1 MYQRNR
7 KENSITGREI
17 GVIRKRYL
25 YDLENKKTET
35 PKVQKSIMP
44 TRDMQGPKNLDPNIR
59 KKIEESRA
67 IDYASIPKRPDFM
80 EKSKSAGEKPGFLY
94 ETFKDTLF
102 DWGQFNKKEK
112 SISTLTERAKLQKHT
127 DMQGIGNQDDIGR
140 AINSMSDTDRG
151 IYNYLFNTYGKDKA
165 DKYLKDYAL
174 KQSKES
180 SEKMMKDVKEYSE
193 KHPVLGS
200 AASVLTTPAKWVGM
214 YNEAYNKI
222 KNTNEPINPYG
233 VAYFYNNLQEA
244 AREGVTQDMGQTG
257 NFLYSTGMS
266 ILDSLVASTAGPLGG
281 AAILGG
287 GAGTDAIK
295 DAKERGASDNQ
306 ALLTGIASGT
316 AEALFEKISLGNL
329 KSLSEVPISSVKDI
343 AKNVVKSVFV
353 NASEEAATE
362 LSNTI
367 TDHIIM
373 QDLSNYNLAYEHYLS
388 LGMGEEE
395 AKKRASMDM
404 AKQIGLSALG
414 GALSGGVMG
423 GAGQGINYL
432 RGSSIGRNIDTGD
445 IDNMVDMAKT
455 SDGTS
460 DLYRLA
466 LEIEKRK
473 QADKPPTNYQK
484 GRLAIET
491 TRMDMLNNSLRS
503 EETSM
508 PTQPIETPTYE
519 SKQPRIERENVKDA
533 QATWNGIEG
542 AKVKGISKVENNVAK
557 VTIESGGET
566 IIDNLSNVEFR
577 NPNTKAIYDMS
588 EQYKTNG
595 AKSFVSNYQDNLD
608 LDIYKKG
615 FDAYYDAGLVDLPMD
630 KVNSA
635 YGSLLDETVRY
646 AAYESGQNDGKA
658 LAPKTVAQDFIGVV
672 ETEASSKMDVN
683 NREALDAL
691 GKAVGLKIQIEESL
705 AGGEANGY
713 YKDGTLYIALDSQN
727 PYMVVAK
734 HELTHS
740 LQESSPDLYKK
751 YKDFVISE
759 INKSNPEAYNEMV
772 DRLISRYSEIGENL
786 TRDQAQDEI
795 VADATEMFFT
805 DSDIISRLANE
816 DKTLADKIIGFIKDL
831 ISKLQNAIQ
840 GVKPRSRAAI
850 ALNENLE
857 IAKKAEKLWTEA
869 LFGVQD
875 KKTSSNLDGEKNTK
889 FSLRENILDEKVD
902 KSSDVYYNNIKD
914 TLVKNFSEYKSNK
927 EALNYATEA
936 IKDLGKIRF
945 SLSDKR
951 GDVDRNKSGIRT
963 IADGITR
970 DFINKGYV
978 DLKGRR
984 VNSPADL
991 AEIAQVFRDPRF
1003 ETFRI
1008 FYVKNNKIVAHE
1020 GITSRIPGTAVA
1032 FMNIPRASDFKN
1044 DYDYNVALSKFH
1056 ATKFDD
1062 MINRMKRLKADGYY
1076 LLHNHPSGSPDPS
1089 QADILVTRDYR
1100 YAVPGFK
1107 GHVIINSNTYGVLD
1121 LNLPLDKQPIHSL
1134 SQQRLDFLLQ
1144 PSKQHKLL
1152 NQKINSV
1159 DSLSAVAKSLQLN
1172 KDVSC
1177 VIYTS
1182 AKGEVRGIQEIAN
1195 GFIMS
1200 DDFKGYVKNQ
1210 SLHFGSA
1217 LAFIHTNSNDILKR
1231 SVELIEK
1238 KYLTDG
1244 VITHADGSTES
1255 LRGMGHTQDNKYQ
1268 WAGIEAR
1275 EISGYRVNENQYS
1288 LKDNTASYTEKR
1300 MNLILDK
1307 YGAKSSPKY
1316 SKAYVT
1322 YISPSDF
1329 LSLTTNNLS
1338 RIESESTE
1346 LDIQKLQSEYQ
1357 EIFLRSDMDTGEVTG
1372 HEGRHRMVALR
1383 NAGINEVP
1391 ILIIPEGEKGRYN
1404 RTKIAEHKLNGEEFS
1419 TGKAKGIVDVKNLI
1433 PASYEYKD
1441 ELFNTFAKKSD
1452 VRFSL
1457 KDADAIATKAEKTF
1471 GTTFNF
1477 KEAGYITVNGKLLD
1491 FSGKKQGAPGGY
1503 RTLDHREISDILD
1516 LPADAGYSD
1525 GLIEFMNQGNIRL
1538 QEYGIDISVMPNEK
1552 QVAILKRFFDRLNGE
1567 VTIDFSK
1574 ADGNNAGS
1582 VDYTEGTKTSKIL
1595 SDIKKYFDTGE
1606 VPELSDFDKFRYS
1619 LKDSEG
1625 NTLTK
1630 EQQEFFKDSKAIDK
1644 EGNLIRLYHGSPETK
1659 ITTFD
1664 KSKSG
1669 THSNAKEDYI
1679 FLTDNKQFAEEFSYE
1694 FTEKKHTSYIVEKGN
1709 KGKVYEVYANCRNPL
1724 DLNNL
1729 SLDQAKTIYD
1739 LSAEKELGVN
1749 DILELSHTFGGRK
1762 IIKTM
1767 LDGDKLYQKG
1777 YDSIINKLSNGAME
1791 IGVYQSSQIKS
1802 VDNLNPSESSDI
1814 RYQLKDVDP
1823 IEYRNLKKEHKKLQE
1838 AYDLLSQQFALT
1850 AEFAPDKTILERRA
1864 KSILR
1869 KYHSKYDLD
1878 TMVENMENIW
1888 KYVQSNKDTIQ
1899 VGQTVNALSGMA
1911 KMILEKSTAKDS
1923 TIRDQYKDLINDI
1936 KKTGVM
1942 LSDKDRADLA
1952 SEGGYYAF
1960 KRRYR
1965 NKIKLVEDG
1974 GISIDSYFQ
1983 ELASTYPEFFNA
1995 DEITHPAEQ
2004 LVKIAE
2010 VLDSLKP
2017 ISYNPYGMNIDE
2029 ASIDLAL
2036 EILDQ
2041 GFLIPQVKPLTA
2053 AELKQNLT
2061 ETEIRQRKELE
2072 RLHAQYQEKI
2082 ENVRQEYRTWFN
2094 ERLGRIKT
2102 ENEVKVKKLLEQHNK
2117 ANEREKEILMRQIQ
2131 RLRDSK
2137 LQRLQA
2143 QQERY
2148 NERMHAYKQR
2158 KSVQA
2163 DMNKWKSNIRKIAKD
2178 LSSKLLRPTD
2188 QKHIPA
2194 GLKSSI
2200 IQVCQLLD
2208 FETGRTGPQGEPTQ
2222 VALKLRNLQSEYAK
2236 LANETDESI
2245 SAFYDE
2251 DMSIALTELAET
2263 TQGRSINQLSY
2274 DELKQVQDIMRH
2286 IRHIVN
2292 LENKMFSENI
2302 RESIAF
2308 AGESQIAH
2316 HNSSKEFKQMDVV
2329 AKSKALKAF
2338 SDLLGKGNIKPYY
2351 FFKQLGGSLHSLY
2364 KNIRDGED
2372 AFIKNFEKG
2381 KDYAKDIISKYDY
2394 FSWAKND
2401 KPQEF
2406 VTSSGESIYLTTGE
2420 KLYIYMAYQR
2430 EQGKGHILGGGVVPS
2445 SQVSKKG
2452 KTSEQSK
2459 PIRFDEGDM
2468 TKLASTLT
2476 DEQIN
2481 FAKEMGEYLSNDLA
2495 QLGNEVSLKMYGY
2508 EKFTE
2513 KNYIPLTS
2521 DPNFLTSR
2529 AGVVD
2534 DRRIKRAGFTKA
2546 TTPKANNPVIAA
2558 DFLEVWSKHLTDM
2571 SMYNAFVLPITDF
2584 ERVWNYRV
2592 KDKDGKISSVKSAIQ
2607 REYGKRANDYIKN
2620 LLNDIN
2626 GGIKAPVGGELSN
2639 ILLAKMKADA
2649 VMGNLSVAI
2658 QQPSAIARA
2667 LVIIDPKYFV
2677 KATFSKRDYNELKKY
2692 SPQAILKEYG
2702 YFDVNMGRNLTDL
2715 ITQPEYEGPMEK
2727 FKAFFTDKNVR
2738 NDVFSWLPQKMDE
2751 ITWSHIWNAIKA
2763 ETKAETK
2770 LIEGSE
2776 EFYQH
2781 VAERFKEV
2789 IDRSQVM
2796 DSVFQ
2801 RSEIMRSQNFAAKL
2815 ATSFMSEPTVNY
2827 NMLYDAVSEYKKKGK
2842 SITPYVT
2849 RTVASVVSA
2858 MVLNSIL
2865 KSIVT
2870 AMRSKDDKEYA
2881 EKYLDSFVSNLL
2893 DDPVSMIPYVN
2904 TVFSIFQGY
2913 NANRP
2918 DMQIVQNL
2926 YYAWKKLD
2934 SDKYSTNEKA
2944 LQVAQAIAP
2953 FFNVPLKSLTRD
2965 IESIFRT
2972 GKKAFE
2978 KAGLTEE
2985 LPKYESLKI
2994 KYDINDLD
3002 NSKASSEYYDYLYSI
3017 RGTEEY
3023 NEVYR
3028 ELIKSG
3034 RKPTNINQAMSNRE
3048 KLELYNRK
3056 KDEEYTH
3063 PLIIEAVD
3071 AIERSDAKGYKA
3083 AISELQKEY
3092 EAKVILS
3099 AINSLKSERA
3109 KENAPSPEEF
3119 VEAYKAGD
3127 KEKWLPLFR
3136 KLRAAGWSQKD
3147 LLELVK

>member
-112 SISTLTERAKLQKHT
+112 NISTLTERAKLQKHT

-174 KQSKES
+174 KHSKES
-180 SEKMMKDVKEYSE
+180 TEKMMKDVKEYSE

-214 YNEAYNKI
+214 YNEVYNKT

-491 TRMDMLNNSLRS
+491 TRMDMLNNSLHS

-566 IIDNLSNVEFR
+566 IIDNLSNVEFS

-1433 PASYEYKD
+1433 PASYEYRD
-1441 ELFNTFAKKSD
+1441 ELINTFVDKSD
-1452 VRFSL
+1452 VRFS
-1457 KDADAIATKAEKTF
+1457 
-1471 GTTFNF
+1471 
-1477 KEAGYITVNGKLLD
+1477 
-1491 FSGKKQGAPGGY
+1491 
-1503 RTLDHREISDILD
+1503 
-1516 LPADAGYSD
+1516 
-1525 GLIEFMNQGNIRL
+1525 
-1538 QEYGIDISVMPNEK
+1538 
-1552 QVAILKRFFDRLNGE
+1552 
-1567 VTIDFSK
+1567 
-1574 ADGNNAGS
+1574 
-1582 VDYTEGTKTSKIL
+1582 
-1595 SDIKKYFDTGE
+1595 
-1606 VPELSDFDKFRYS
+1606 
-1619 LKDSEG
+1619 
-1625 NTLTK
+1625 
-1630 EQQEFFKDSKAIDK
+1630 
-1644 EGNLIRLYHGSPETK
+1644 
-1659 ITTFD
+1659 
-1664 KSKSG
+1664 
-1669 THSNAKEDYI
+1669 
-1679 FLTDNKQFAEEFSYE
+1679 
-1694 FTEKKHTSYIVEKGN
+1694 
-1709 KGKVYEVYANCRNPL
+1709 
-1724 DLNNL
+1724 
-1729 SLDQAKTIYD
+1729 
-1739 LSAEKELGVN
+1739 
-1749 DILELSHTFGGRK
+1749 
-1762 IIKTM
+1762 
-1767 LDGDKLYQKG
+1767 
-1777 YDSIINKLSNGAME
+1777 
-1791 IGVYQSSQIKS
+1791 
-1802 VDNLNPSESSDI
+1802 
-1814 RYQLKDVDP
+1814 LKDVDP

-1911 KMILEKSTAKDS
+1911 KMILEKSTARDTS
-1923 TIRDQYKDLINDI
+1923 IRDQYKDLINDI

-1942 LSDKDRADLA
+1942 LSHKDRADLA

-2072 RLHAQYQEKI
+2072 RLHTQYQEKI

-2102 ENEVKVKKLLEQHNK
+2102 ENEAKVKKLLEQHNK

-2178 LSSKLLRPTD
+2178 LSTKLLRPTD
-2188 QKHIPA
+2188 KKHIPA

-2263 TQGRSINQLSY
+2263 TQGRRINQLSY

-2677 KATFSKRDYNELKKY
+2677 KTTFSKRDYNELKKY

-2715 ITQPEYEGPMEK
+2715 ITQPDYEGPMEK

-2738 NDVFSWLPQKMDE
+2738 NEVFSWLPQKMDE
-2751 ITWSHIWNAIKA
+2751 ITWAHIWNAIKA

-2849 RTVASVVSA
+2849 RSVASVVSA

-2926 YYAWKKLD
+2926 YYAGKKLD